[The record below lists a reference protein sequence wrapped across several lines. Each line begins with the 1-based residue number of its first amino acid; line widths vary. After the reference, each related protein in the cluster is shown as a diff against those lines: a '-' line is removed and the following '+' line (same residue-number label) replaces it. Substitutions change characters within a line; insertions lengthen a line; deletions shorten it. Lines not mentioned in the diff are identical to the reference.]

1 MLPRLFQMKGCTNQD
16 VECRMMRN
24 GVCMSGFFS
33 ALGPTNVEICHA
45 HAREKDCTEL
55 CSQALE
61 SDPRGTAR
69 IVVRGGVRRDER
81 TLAEFVATGA
91 WIDGSKQPE
100 GSAQA
105 GGSADGQPTHCPG
118 SSRRRSNVA
127 ARVVPGR
134 ATAGH
139 CCGLVEGRSRRGVCG
154 VACGCHVR
162 RHGTWADDL
171 STGLSGEEAGQCTR
185 GARAAREASRQEAC
199 GRPSHHPD
207 RCRV

>member
-1 MLPRLFQMKGCTNQD
+1 
-16 VECRMMRN
+16 
-24 GVCMSGFFS
+24 MSGFFS

-55 CSQALE
+55 CSQTLE

-105 GGSADGQPTHCPG
+105 GGSADGQPTHCPA
-118 SSRRRSNVA
+118 SS
-127 ARVVPGR
+127 
-134 ATAGH
+134 
-139 CCGLVEGRSRRGVCG
+139 
-154 VACGCHVR
+154 
-162 RHGTWADDL
+162 
-171 STGLSGEEAGQCTR
+171 
-185 GARAAREASRQEAC
+185 
-199 GRPSHHPD
+199 PD
-207 RCRV
+207 RPVDRSSAHVPCRRTWQPHATPQTPRRERPPTSPQQ